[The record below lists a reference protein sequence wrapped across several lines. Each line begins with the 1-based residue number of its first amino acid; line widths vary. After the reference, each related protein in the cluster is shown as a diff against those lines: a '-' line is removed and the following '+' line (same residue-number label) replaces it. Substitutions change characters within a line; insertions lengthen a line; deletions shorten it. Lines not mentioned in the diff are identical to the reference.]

1 MSSGGCRGQLHVTDK
16 QSLARQYADELTA
29 MARDVIA
36 TNRYFVLGTAH
47 RDGQPRV
54 SPVYFNHHE
63 HRSFYWVSSP
73 DSQHSRN
80 IAADPRVNAVVFDS
94 STPPGGSR
102 AVYLTGTA
110 GEVPE
115 PDLDSEIPR
124 AFAQLDKGGRAF
136 TREELSGDGD
146 LRLYRLDVSAAEV
159 HARGGHPEWG
169 LGIDTRLPVDLG

>member
-1 MSSGGCRGQLHVTDK
+1 MTDK
-16 QSLARQYADELTA
+16 QALARKYADELTA
-29 MARDVIA
+29 MALDVIA

-47 RDGQPRV
+47 PDGQPRV

-73 DSQHSRN
+73 ASQHSRN

-94 STPPGGSR
+94 TTPPPANR

-110 GEVPE
+110 VEVPE
-115 PDLDSEIPR
+115 PDLDREIPR

-136 TREELSGDGD
+136 TREELSGEGD
-146 LRLYRLDVSAAEV
+146 LRLYRLDVDTVEV

-169 LGIDTRLPVDLG
+169 LGIDTRLPVTL

>member
-1 MSSGGCRGQLHVTDK
+1 MTAKDAV
-16 QSLARQYADELTA
+16 ARQYAAELTA

-47 RDGQPRV
+47 PDGRPRV

-94 STPPGGSR
+94 SVPPPETR
-102 AVYLTGTA
+102 AVYLTGSAYAVPDADVAAEAPLAFLQVRAPARPMTA
-110 GEVPE
+110 
-115 PDLDSEIPR
+115 
-124 AFAQLDKGGRAF
+124 
-136 TREELSGDGD
+136 EELSGPDAE
-146 LRLYRLDVSAAEV
+146 LRLYRLDVTSAEV
-159 HARGGHPEWG
+159 HARGAHPRWG
-169 LGIDTRLPVDLG
+169 LGIDTRLPVTLR

>member
-1 MSSGGCRGQLHVTDK
+1 MTDK
-16 QSLARQYADELTA
+16 ADLARKYAAELTA

-47 RDGQPRV
+47 PDGHPRV

-80 IAADPRVNAVVFDS
+80 LAADPRVNAVVFDS
-94 STPPGGSR
+94 STPPPENR

-110 GEVPE
+110 VEVPE
-115 PDLDSEIPR
+115 PDLDLEIPR
-124 AFAQLDKGGRAF
+124 AFAQVDKGGRAF
-136 TREELSGDGD
+136 TVDELSGEGD
-146 LRLYRLDVSAAEV
+146 LRLYRLDVHNAEV
-159 HARGGHPEWG
+159 HARGGHPQWG
-169 LGIDTRLPVDLG
+169 LGIDTRLPVTLG